1 MNFSNLNNRSLVR
14 LLFNIIFF
22 VAVIF
27 NVNAAEI
34 DLKKILPMDSKITYG
49 KLDNGITYYV
59 KNNQLPKN
67 KAYVEL
73 VIKTGSLHENNEQ
86 LGLAHLLEHMA
97 FNGSKSFPKN
107 KIDEYLRSL
116 GLSIGADFNATT
128 SYERTVY
135 KFQIPTSD
143 EKYLD
148 TGIHFLSEIG
158 SELTL
163 EDEAFDRERKIVEEE
178 WRKSLGKL
186 DRINELQKPYLF
198 KNSKYLERDPIGTMD
213 VIRDFK
219 YETAKEYY
227 RQHYRPELMG
237 VFVVGDVDQKKTEQI
252 IKKYFTSLKAKT
264 PAVERP
270 LGTVPKYNETIFA
283 NITDPEISGL
293 YIQILNREPKLFI
306 ETGVNYKDYLIRYLT
321 DTIFQKRL
329 NRILIEQDS
338 PVISAY
344 VNISELSEQ
353 EEMYTISAMLKEGQ
367 VKEGLKFLLNEIER
381 VKQNGF
387 VEDELVLA
395 KKNKLLSL
403 EISLTQK
410 NTTASAELLEE
421 YKRHFT
427 DKEMASGIDYEFEL
441 AKQIMKTI
449 TLKDI
454 NDNFSKY
461 YQPDD
466 RIVFFK
472 SPEKYKN
479 LLNKEMFV
487 STEQEIS
494 KEKLTQSDYA
504 LSKKKLINKELKGSK
519 IVKEF
524 KHKGTDVIELDLA
537 NGVKVLLKPT
547 KNKEKEFN
555 FTAKSPG
562 GFSYVPLP
570 ALHSIQNTEKI
581 IGDSGLGEFTRTEL
595 NDLFNPTFVSIA
607 PYFTYSYEGLSG
619 KTISAY
625 QKELFELIYLHF
637 ENINYNKTAIDKLKT
652 ELKEYLKLANADA
665 KERFARKFSE
675 NYYKNNPRALSLTE
689 DQIDKINIED
699 IKAFYQERFKDGGDF
714 TFTFVGDFKVDELKQ
729 LITKYLGS
737 LPTLGRKET
746 YVDDGVRVEKE
757 LVKYEV
763 FENLEEQSKNIR
775 AYNKAFDY
783 NVKNRFI
790 IFSTTEIL
798 KRMLHE
804 EIREKQNLIYSI
816 SVQNYGVS
824 KFPEPKYS
832 IIIMFDS
839 DPNNKDKI
847 FRESEKVLE
856 KLKTGDFPDHY
867 LNEAIKG
874 HLLKYELDKQSN
886 RWWTSAISD
895 YYHEKEPL
903 ETAEKLDKVI
913 KSITKDDIKKLA
925 INTFDSK
932 YIEASLMP
940 KKQ

>member
-1 MNFSNLNNRSLVR
+1 MKFSNLNNLCLVK
-14 LLFNIIFF
+14 LLFKIIFF
-22 VAVIF
+22 VAIIF

-107 KIDEYLRSL
+107 KIDEYLRSI

-494 KEKLTQSDYA
+494 KEKLAQSDYA

-595 NDLFNPTFVSIA
+595 NDLFNPSFVSIA

-714 TFTFVGDFKVDELKQ
+714 TFTFVGDFKVDELKK

-804 EIREKQNLIYSI
+804 EIREKQNLVYSI

-925 INTFDSK
+925 INTFDNK

>member
-1 MNFSNLNNRSLVR
+1 MKFSNLNNLSLVK
-14 LLFNIIFF
+14 LLFKIIFF

-34 DLKKILPMDSKITYG
+34 DLKKILPMDKKITYG
-49 KLDNGITYYV
+49 KLDNGVTYYV

-73 VIKTGSLHENNEQ
+73 VIKAGSLHENDDQ
-86 LGLAHLLEHMA
+86 QGLAHLLEHMA
-97 FNGSKSFPKN
+97 FNGTKSYPKS

-116 GLSIGADFNATT
+116 GLSLGADFNAST
-128 SYERTVY
+128 SYETTIY
-135 KFQIPTSD
+135 KFQIPTSE

-148 TGIHFLSEIG
+148 TGIHILSEIG

-163 EDEAFDRERKIVEEE
+163 EDEAFDKERKIVEEE
-178 WRKSLGKL
+178 WRRGLGKF

-213 VIRDFK
+213 VIRNFK

-227 RQHYRPELMG
+227 RQWYRPELMG
-237 VFVVGDVDQKKTEQI
+237 VFIVGDIDQKKAEQI
-252 IKKYFTSLKAKT
+252 IKKYFSSIKAKA
-264 PAVERP
+264 PAIEKP
-270 LGTVPKYNETIFA
+270 LGTVPKYNETVFA

-293 YIQILNREPKLFI
+293 YIQMLNRESKLFI

-321 DTIFQKRL
+321 DIIFQKRL
-329 NRILIEQDS
+329 NRILVEQDS
-338 PVISAY
+338 PLISAY

-353 EEMYTISAMLKEGQ
+353 EEMYSVTAMLKEGQ

-410 NTTASAELLEE
+410 NTTASAELLDE

-427 DKEMASGIDYEFEL
+427 DKDMASGIDYEFEL

-449 TLKDI
+449 TLKEI
-454 NDNFSKY
+454 NDNFRKY
-461 YQPDD
+461 SQPDD
-466 RIVFFK
+466 RIVLFK
-472 SPEKYKN
+472 SPEKDKS
-479 LLNKEMFV
+479 LLSKEMFMAL
-487 STEQEIS
+487 EQETT
-494 KEKLTQSDYA
+494 KQKLAQSDYA

-570 ALHSIQNTEKI
+570 ALHSIQNTGKI
-581 IGDSGLGEFTRTEL
+581 INESGLGQFTRTEL
-595 NDLFNPTFVSIA
+595 NDLFNPSFVSIA
-607 PYFTYSYEGLSG
+607 PYFTYAYEGLSG

-637 ENINYNKTAIDKLKT
+637 EDINYNKTSIDKLKT
-652 ELKEYLKLANADA
+652 ELKEYLKLEKSDA
-665 KERFARKFSE
+665 KARFAKTFAE
-675 NYYKNNPRALSLTE
+675 NYYKNNPRALNLTE
-689 DQIDKINIED
+689 QEIDKINIED
-699 IKAFYQERFKDGGDF
+699 IKAFYKERFKDGGDF

-746 YVDDGVRVEKE
+746 YVDDGVRVERD

-763 FENLEEQSKNIR
+763 FENLEQQSKSIR
-775 AYNKAFDY
+775 SYNKSFDY

-790 IFSTTEIL
+790 IYSTETIL

-804 EIREKQNLIYSI
+804 EIREKQNLVYSI

-832 IIIMFDS
+832 LIIIFDS
-839 DPNNKDKI
+839 DPINKDKI
-847 FRESEKVLE
+847 LRESEKVLD
-856 KLKTGDFPDHY
+856 KLKAGDFPDHY
-867 LNEAIKG
+867 LDEAIKG
-874 HLLKYELDKQSN
+874 HLRNYELDKQSN
-886 RWWTSAISD
+886 RWLAGAISD
-895 YYHEKEPL
+895 YFHENEPL
-903 ETAEKLDKVI
+903 ETAEILDKVI
-913 KSITKDDIKKLA
+913 KSVTKEDIKKLA
-925 INTFDSK
+925 INTFDNK

-940 KKQ
+940 KK

>member
-1 MNFSNLNNRSLVR
+1 MKFSNLNNLNLVK
-14 LLFNIIFF
+14 LLFKIIFF
-22 VAVIF
+22 VAIIF
-27 NVNAAEI
+27 NVNATEI
-34 DLKKILPMDSKITYG
+34 DLTKKLPMDAKITYG

-107 KIDEYLRSL
+107 KIDEYLRSI

-213 VIRDFK
+213 VIRDFN

-367 VKEGLKFLLNEIER
+367 VKGGLKFLLNEIER

-494 KEKLTQSDYA
+494 KEKLAQSDYA

-595 NDLFNPTFVSIA
+595 NDLFNPSFVSIA

-804 EIREKQNLIYSI
+804 EIREKQNLVYSI

-867 LNEAIKG
+867 LDEAIKG

-925 INTFDSK
+925 INTFDNK

>member
-1 MNFSNLNNRSLVR
+1 MKFSNLNNLSLVK
-14 LLFNIIFF
+14 LLFKITFF
-22 VAVIF
+22 VAIIF

-49 KLDNGITYYV
+49 KLDNGVTYYV

-67 KAYVEL
+67 KAYIEL
-73 VIKTGSLHENNEQ
+73 VIKAGSLHENDNQ

-116 GLSIGADFNATT
+116 GLSIGADFNASTT
-128 SYERTVY
+128 FEKTIY
-135 KFQIPTSD
+135 KFQIPTND

-148 TGIHFLSEIG
+148 TGVHFLSEIG
-158 SELTL
+158 SELSL
-163 EDEAFDRERKIVEEE
+163 EDDAFERERKIVEEE
-178 WRKSLGKL
+178 WRKGLGKL

-213 VIRDFK
+213 IIRNFK

-227 RQHYRPELMG
+227 RQWYRPELMG
-237 VFVVGDVDQKKTEQI
+237 VFIVGDVDQKKGEQI
-252 IKKYFTSLKAKT
+252 IKKYFSSIKAKT
-264 PAVERP
+264 SAIEKP
-270 LGTVPKYNETIFA
+270 LGSVPKYNETVFA
-283 NITDPEISGL
+283 NIADPEISGL
-293 YIQILNREPKLFI
+293 YIQMLNREPKLFI
-306 ETGVNYKDYLIRYLT
+306 ETGVNYKDYLIRSLT

-329 NRILIEQDS
+329 NRILIEQNS
-338 PVISAY
+338 PLISSY

-353 EEMYTISAMLKEGQ
+353 EEMYSVTAMLKEGQ
-367 VKEGLKFLLNEIER
+367 VQEGLKFLLNEIER

-387 VEDELVLA
+387 VEDELILA

-410 NTTASAELLEE
+410 NTTASAELLDE
-421 YKRHFT
+421 YRRHFT
-427 DKEMASGIDYEFEL
+427 DKDMASGIDYEFEL
-441 AKQIMKTI
+441 AKQIIKTI
-449 TLKDI
+449 TIKDI
-454 NDNFSKY
+454 NDNFNKY

-466 RIVFFK
+466 RIVLFK

-479 LLNKEMFV
+479 LLNKEMFIAL
-487 STEQEIS
+487 EQETS
-494 KEKLTQSDYA
+494 KQKLTQSDYA

-581 IGDSGLGEFTRTEL
+581 ISESGLGEFTRTEL
-595 NDLFNPTFVSIA
+595 NDLFNPGFISIA

-619 KTISAY
+619 KTITAY

-637 ENINYNKTAIDKLKT
+637 QNINYNKTSLDKLKT
-652 ELKEYLKLANADA
+652 ELKEYLKLANTDA
-665 KERFARKFSE
+665 KERFARKFAE
-675 NYYKNNPRALSLTE
+675 NYYKNNPRALNLTE
-689 DQIDKINIED
+689 QEIDKINIED
-699 IKAFYQERFKDGGDF
+699 IKSFYNERFKDGGDF
-714 TFTFVGDFKVDELKQ
+714 TFTFVGDFKVDELKL

-737 LPTLGRKET
+737 LPILGRKET

-775 AYNKAFDY
+775 SYNKSFDY

-790 IFSTTEIL
+790 IYSTETIL

-804 EIREKQNLIYSI
+804 EIREKQNLVYSI

-832 IIIMFDS
+832 LIIMFDS

-847 FRESEKVLE
+847 FKESEKVLE
-856 KLKTGDFPDHY
+856 KLKAGDFPDYY
-867 LNEAIKG
+867 LDEAIKG
-874 HLLKYELDKQSN
+874 HLRNYELDKQSN
-886 RWWTSAISD
+886 RWLVGAISD

-903 ETAEKLDKVI
+903 ETAEILDKVI
-913 KSITKDDIKKLA
+913 KSVTKEDIKKLA
-925 INTFDSK
+925 INTFDNK

-940 KKQ
+940 KK

>member
-1 MNFSNLNNRSLVR
+1 M
-14 LLFNIIFF
+14 
-22 VAVIF
+22 
-27 NVNAAEI
+27 
-34 DLKKILPMDSKITYG
+34 
-49 KLDNGITYYV
+49 
-59 KNNQLPKN
+59 
-67 KAYVEL
+67 
-73 VIKTGSLHENNEQ
+73 
-86 LGLAHLLEHMA
+86 
-97 FNGSKSFPKN
+97 
-107 KIDEYLRSL
+107 
-116 GLSIGADFNATT
+116 
-128 SYERTVY
+128 
-135 KFQIPTSD
+135 
-143 EKYLD
+143 
-148 TGIHFLSEIG
+148 
-158 SELTL
+158 
-163 EDEAFDRERKIVEEE
+163 
-178 WRKSLGKL
+178 
-186 DRINELQKPYLF
+186 
-198 KNSKYLERDPIGTMD
+198 
-213 VIRDFK
+213 
-219 YETAKEYY
+219 
-227 RQHYRPELMG
+227 
-237 VFVVGDVDQKKTEQI
+237 
-252 IKKYFTSLKAKT
+252 
-264 PAVERP
+264 
-270 LGTVPKYNETIFA
+270 
-283 NITDPEISGL
+283 
-293 YIQILNREPKLFI
+293 
-306 ETGVNYKDYLIRYLT
+306 
-321 DTIFQKRL
+321 
-329 NRILIEQDS
+329 
-338 PVISAY
+338 
-344 VNISELSEQ
+344 
-353 EEMYTISAMLKEGQ
+353 
-367 VKEGLKFLLNEIER
+367 
-381 VKQNGF
+381 
-387 VEDELVLA
+387 LA

-494 KEKLTQSDYA
+494 KEKLAQSDYA

-595 NDLFNPTFVSIA
+595 NDLFNPSFVSIA

-804 EIREKQNLIYSI
+804 EIREKQNLVYSI

-867 LNEAIKG
+867 LDEAIKG

-925 INTFDSK
+925 INTFDNK

>member
-1 MNFSNLNNRSLVR
+1 VK
-14 LLFNIIFF
+14 LLFKIIFF
-22 VAVIF
+22 VAIIF

-34 DLKKILPMDSKITYG
+34 DLKKILPMDPKITYG
-49 KLDNGITYYV
+49 KLDNGVTYYV

-67 KAYVEL
+67 KAYIEL
-73 VIKTGSLHENNEQ
+73 VIKAGSLHENDDQ
-86 LGLAHLLEHMA
+86 RGLAHLLEHMS
-97 FNGSKSFPKN
+97 FNGLKSFPKN

-116 GLSIGADFNATT
+116 GLSLGADFNAST
-128 SYERTVY
+128 SYETTIY
-135 KFQIPTSD
+135 KFQIPTSE

-148 TGIHFLSEIG
+148 TGIHILSEIG

-163 EDEAFDRERKIVEEE
+163 EDEAFDKERKIVEEE
-178 WRKSLGKL
+178 WRRGLGKF

-213 VIRDFK
+213 VIRNFK

-227 RQHYRPELMG
+227 RQWYRPELMG
-237 VFVVGDVDQKKTEQI
+237 VFIVGDVDQKKAEQI
-252 IKKYFTSLKAKT
+252 IKKHFSSIKAKT
-264 PAVERP
+264 PAIEKP
-270 LGTVPKYNETIFA
+270 LGTVPKYNETVFA

-293 YIQILNREPKLFI
+293 YIQMLNRESKLFI

-329 NRILIEQDS
+329 NRILVEQNS
-338 PVISAY
+338 PLISAN

-353 EEMYTISAMLKEGQ
+353 EEMYSVTAMLKEGQ

-410 NTTASAELLEE
+410 NTTASAELLDE

-427 DKEMASGIDYEFEL
+427 DKDMASGIDYEFEL

-449 TLKDI
+449 TLKEI
-454 NDNFSKY
+454 NDNFRKY
-461 YQPDD
+461 SQPDD
-466 RIVFFK
+466 RIVLFK
-472 SPEKYKN
+472 SPAKDKS
-479 LLNKEMFV
+479 LLSKEMFMAL
-487 STEQEIS
+487 EQETT
-494 KEKLTQSDYA
+494 KQKLAQSDYV

-570 ALHSIQNTEKI
+570 ALHSIQNTGKI
-581 IGDSGLGEFTRTEL
+581 ISESGLGQFTRTEL
-595 NDLFNPTFVSIA
+595 NDLFNPGFVSIA
-607 PYFTYSYEGLSG
+607 PYFTYAYEGLSG

-637 ENINYNKTAIDKLKT
+637 EDINYNKTSIDKLKT
-652 ELKEYLKLANADA
+652 ELKEYLKLEKSDA
-665 KERFARKFSE
+665 KARFAKTFAE
-675 NYYKNNPRALSLTE
+675 NYYKNNPRALNLTE
-689 DQIDKINIED
+689 QEIDKINIED
-699 IKAFYQERFKDGGDF
+699 IKSFYKERFKDGGDF

-746 YVDDGVRVEKE
+746 YVDDGVRVERE

-763 FENLEEQSKNIR
+763 FENLEQQSKSIR
-775 AYNKAFDY
+775 SYNKSFDY

-790 IFSTTEIL
+790 IYSTETIL

-804 EIREKQNLIYSI
+804 EIREKQNLVYSI

-832 IIIMFDS
+832 LIIIFDS
-839 DPNNKDKI
+839 DPINKDKI
-847 FRESEKVLE
+847 LRESEKVLD
-856 KLKTGDFPDHY
+856 KLKAGDFPDHY
-867 LNEAIKG
+867 LDEAIKG
-874 HLLKYELDKQSN
+874 HLRNYELDKQSN
-886 RWWTSAISD
+886 RWLASAISD
-895 YYHEKEPL
+895 YYHENEPL
-903 ETAEKLDKVI
+903 ETAEILDKVI
-913 KSITKDDIKKLA
+913 KSVTKEDIKKLA
-925 INTFDSK
+925 INTFDNK

-940 KKQ
+940 KK

>member
-1 MNFSNLNNRSLVR
+1 MKFSNLNNHSLVK
-14 LLFNIIFF
+14 LLFKIIFF

-427 DKEMASGIDYEFEL
+427 DKEMASGIDYEFQL

-494 KEKLTQSDYA
+494 KEKLAQSDYA

-547 KNKEKEFN
+547 KNKDKEFN

-595 NDLFNPTFVSIA
+595 NDLFNPSFVSIA

-714 TFTFVGDFKVDELKQ
+714 TFTFVGDFKVDELKK

-775 AYNKAFDY
+775 AYNKAFAY

-790 IFSTTEIL
+790 IFSTAEIL

-804 EIREKQNLIYSI
+804 EIREKQNLVYSI

-832 IIIMFDS
+832 LIIMFDS

-867 LNEAIKG
+867 LDEAIKG

-925 INTFDSK
+925 INTFDNK

>member
-1 MNFSNLNNRSLVR
+1 MKFSNLNNLCLVK
-14 LLFNIIFF
+14 LLFKIIFF

-107 KIDEYLRSL
+107 KIDEYLRSI

-427 DKEMASGIDYEFEL
+427 DKEMASGIDYEFQL

-494 KEKLTQSDYA
+494 KEKLAQSDYA

-804 EIREKQNLIYSI
+804 EIREKQNLVYSI

-832 IIIMFDS
+832 LIIMFDS

-867 LNEAIKG
+867 LDEAIKG

-925 INTFDSK
+925 INTFDNK

>member
-1 MNFSNLNNRSLVR
+1 VK
-14 LLFNIIFF
+14 LLFKIIFF
-22 VAVIF
+22 VAIIF
-27 NVNAAEI
+27 NVNANEI
-34 DLKKILPMDSKITYG
+34 NLQKLLPMDKKITYG
-49 KLDNGITYYV
+49 KLENGVTYYI

-67 KAYVEL
+67 KAYIEL
-73 VIKTGSLHENNEQ
+73 VIKAGSLHENDDQ
-86 LGLAHLLEHMA
+86 RGLAHLLEHMA
-97 FNGSKSFPKN
+97 FGGSQSFPKN
-107 KIDEYLRSL
+107 KIDAYLNSL
-116 GLSIGADFNATT
+116 GLSLGADFNAST
-128 SYERTVY
+128 SYERTIY

-148 TGIHFLSEIG
+148 TGIHILSEIG

-178 WRKSLGKL
+178 WRRSLGKL

-213 VIRDFK
+213 VIRNFK

-227 RQHYRPELMG
+227 RQWYRPELMG
-237 VFVVGDVDQKKTEQI
+237 VFIVGDIDQKKAEQI
-252 IKKYFTSLKAKT
+252 IKKYFSSIKAKT
-264 PAVERP
+264 PAIEKP
-270 LGTVPKYNETIFA
+270 LGTVPKYNETVFA

-306 ETGVNYKDYLIRYLT
+306 ETGVNYKDHLIRYLT

-338 PVISAY
+338 PLISAF

-353 EEMYTISAMLKEGQ
+353 EEMYSVTAMLKEGK
-367 VKEGLKFLLNEIER
+367 VNEGLKFLLNEIER

-403 EISLTQK
+403 EIFLTQK
-410 NTTASAELLEE
+410 NTTASGELLDE

-427 DKEMASGIDYEFEL
+427 DKEMASGIDYEFKL

-449 TLKDI
+449 TLKEI

-461 YQPDD
+461 HQPDD
-466 RIVFFK
+466 MIVFFK

-479 LLNKEMFV
+479 LLNKEIFMAV
-487 STEQEIS
+487 EQESS
-494 KEKLTQSDYA
+494 KQKLAQSDYT

-524 KHKGTDVIELDLA
+524 KHKGTDVIELELA
-537 NGVKVLLKPT
+537 NGVKVLLKQT
-547 KNKEKEFN
+547 KNEEKEFN

-581 IGDSGLGEFTRTEL
+581 IGESGLGSFTRTEL
-595 NDLFNPTFVSIA
+595 NDLFNPGFVSIA

-619 KTISAY
+619 KTISSY

-637 ENINYNKTAIDKLKT
+637 EDINYNKTSIDKLKT
-652 ELKEYLKLANADA
+652 ELKEYLKLENTDA
-665 KERFARKFSE
+665 KARFSKTFAE
-675 NYYKNNPRALSLTE
+675 NYYKNNPRALNLTE
-689 DQIDKINIED
+689 QEIDKINIED
-699 IKAFYQERFKDGGDF
+699 IKAFYKERFKDGGDF

-729 LITKYLGS
+729 LISKYLGS

-746 YVDDGVRVEKE
+746 SVDDGVRVERE

-763 FENLEEQSKNIR
+763 FENLEKQSKSIR
-775 AYNKAFDY
+775 SYNKSFDY

-790 IFSTTEIL
+790 IFSTETIL

-804 EIREKQNLIYSI
+804 EIREKQKLVYSI
-816 SVQNYGVS
+816 SVQNYGIS

-847 FRESEKVLE
+847 LKESEKVLE
-856 KLKTGDFPDHY
+856 KLKAGDFPDHY
-867 LNEAIKG
+867 LDEVIKG
-874 HLLKYELDKQSN
+874 HLRKYELDKQSN
-886 RWWTSAISD
+886 RWLVNAISD
-895 YYHEKEPL
+895 YYYENEPL
-903 ETAEKLDKVI
+903 ETAEILDKVI
-913 KSITKDDIKKLA
+913 KSVTKEDIKKLA
-925 INTFDSK
+925 INTFDNK

-940 KKQ
+940 KK

>member
-1 MNFSNLNNRSLVR
+1 MKFSNLNNRSLVK
-14 LLFNIIFF
+14 LLFKIIFF
-22 VAVIF
+22 VAIIF

-49 KLDNGITYYV
+49 KLDNGVTYYV

-67 KAYVEL
+67 KAYIEL
-73 VIKTGSLHENNEQ
+73 VIKAGSLHENDNQ

-97 FNGSKSFPKN
+97 FNGTKSFPKN

-116 GLSIGADFNATT
+116 GLSIGADFNASTT
-128 SYERTVY
+128 FERTIY

-148 TGIHFLSEIG
+148 TGVHFLSEIG
-158 SELTL
+158 SELSL
-163 EDEAFDRERKIVEEE
+163 EDEAFERERKIVEEE
-178 WRKSLGKL
+178 WRKGLGKL

-213 VIRDFK
+213 IIRNFK
-219 YETAKEYY
+219 NETAKEYY
-227 RQHYRPELMG
+227 RQWYRPELMG
-237 VFVVGDVDQKKTEQI
+237 VFIVGDVDQKKAEQI
-252 IKKYFTSLKAKT
+252 IKKYFSSIKAKT
-264 PAVERP
+264 SAIEKP
-270 LGTVPKYNETIFA
+270 LGSVPKYSETVFA
-283 NITDPEISGL
+283 NIADPEISGL
-293 YIQILNREPKLFI
+293 YIQMLNREPKLFI
-306 ETGVNYKDYLIRYLT
+306 ETGVNYKDYLIRSLT

-338 PVISAY
+338 PLISSY

-353 EEMYTISAMLKEGQ
+353 EEMYSVTAMLKEGQ
-367 VKEGLKFLLNEIER
+367 VQEGLKFLLNEIER

-387 VEDELVLA
+387 VEDELILA
-395 KKNKLLSL
+395 KKNKVLSL

-410 NTTASAELLEE
+410 NTTASAELLDE
-421 YKRHFT
+421 YRRHFT
-427 DKEMASGIDYEFEL
+427 DKDMASGIDYEFEL
-441 AKQIMKTI
+441 AKQIIKTI
-449 TLKDI
+449 TIKDI
-454 NDNFSKY
+454 NDNFNKY

-466 RIVFFK
+466 RIVLFK

-479 LLNKEMFV
+479 LLNKEMFIAL
-487 STEQEIS
+487 EQETA
-494 KEKLTQSDYA
+494 KQKLTQSDYA

-581 IGDSGLGEFTRTEL
+581 ISESGLGEFTRTEL
-595 NDLFNPTFVSIA
+595 NDLFNPGFISIA

-619 KTISAY
+619 KTITAY

-637 ENINYNKTAIDKLKT
+637 QNINYNKTSLDKLKT
-652 ELKEYLKLANADA
+652 ELKEYLKLANTDA
-665 KERFARKFSE
+665 KERFARKFAE
-675 NYYKNNPRALSLTE
+675 NYYKNNPRALNLTE
-689 DQIDKINIED
+689 QEIDKINIED
-699 IKAFYQERFKDGGDF
+699 IKSFYTERFKDGGDF
-714 TFTFVGDFKVDELKQ
+714 TFTFVGDFKVDELKL

-737 LPTLGRKET
+737 LPILGRKET

-775 AYNKAFDY
+775 SYNKSFDY

-790 IFSTTEIL
+790 IYSTETIL

-804 EIREKQNLIYSI
+804 EIREKQNLVYSI
-816 SVQNYGVS
+816 SVQSYGVS

-832 IIIMFDS
+832 LIIMFDS

-847 FRESEKVLE
+847 FKESEKVLE
-856 KLKTGDFPDHY
+856 KLKAGDFPDHY
-867 LNEAIKG
+867 LDEAIKG
-874 HLLKYELDKQSN
+874 HLRNYELDKQSN
-886 RWWTSAISD
+886 RWLVRAISD
-895 YYHEKEPL
+895 YYHENEPL
-903 ETAEKLDKVI
+903 ETAEILDKVI
-913 KSITKDDIKKLA
+913 KSVTKEDIKKLA
-925 INTFDSK
+925 INTFDNK

-940 KKQ
+940 KK

>member
-1 MNFSNLNNRSLVR
+1 MKFSNLNSPR
-14 LLFNIIFF
+14 LAKLFFKVIFF
-22 VAVIF
+22 VALFF

-34 DLKKILPMDSKITYG
+34 DLTKVIPLDPMITHG
-49 KLDNGITYYV
+49 KLDNGVTYYI
-59 KNNQLPKN
+59 KQNQLPKN
-67 KAYVEL
+67 KAYLEL
-73 VIKTGSLHENNEQ
+73 VIKTGSLHEKDDQ

-116 GLSIGADFNATT
+116 GLSLGADFNAST

-135 KFQIPTSD
+135 KFQVPTND

-148 TGIHFLSEIG
+148 TGVHILSEIG

-163 EDEAFDRERKIVEEE
+163 EDDAFERERKIVEEE
-178 WRKSLGKL
+178 WRRGLGKFN
-186 DRINELQKPYLF
+186 RIDELQRPYFF

-213 VIRDFK
+213 VIRNFK

-227 RQHYRPELMG
+227 KQWYRPELMG
-237 VFVVGDVDQKKTEQI
+237 VFIVGDVDQKKAEQI
-252 IKKYFTSLKAKT
+252 IKKHFSSLKAKT
-264 PAVERP
+264 IAVEKP
-270 LGTVPKYNETIFA
+270 LGSVPKYNETIFA

-293 YIQILNREPKLFI
+293 FIQILNREPKLFM
-306 ETGVNYKDYLIRYLT
+306 ETGINYKDYLIRSLT

-329 NRILIEQDS
+329 NRILIEQNS
-338 PVISAY
+338 PLISSS
-344 VNISELSEQ
+344 VNILELSEQ
-353 EEMYTISAMLKEGQ
+353 EEMYSVTAMLKEGQ
-367 VKEGLKFLLNEIER
+367 VQEGLKFLLTEIER

-395 KKNKLLSL
+395 KKDKLLSL

-410 NTTASAELLEE
+410 NTTPSIDLLDE
-421 YKRHFT
+421 YKRHFI
-427 DKEMASGIDYEFEL
+427 DKEMSSGIDYEFEL
-441 AKQIMKTI
+441 AKQVIKTI
-449 TLKDI
+449 TLKEI
-454 NDNFSKY
+454 NENFYKY

-466 RIVFFK
+466 RVVLFK
-472 SPEKYKN
+472 TPEKYKDLLTKEAFVN
-479 LLNKEMFV
+479 LEKEV
-487 STEQEIS
+487 SKQ
-494 KEKLTQSDYA
+494 KLVQSNYA

-581 IGDSGLGEFTRTEL
+581 ISESGLGNFTRTEL
-595 NDLFNPTFVSIA
+595 NDLFNPGFVSIA

-619 KTISAY
+619 KTITAY

-637 ENINYNKTAIDKLKT
+637 ENINYNNTALDKLKT
-652 ELKEYLKLANADA
+652 ELKESLKLANTDA
-665 KERFARKFSE
+665 KARFSRKFAE
-675 NYYKNNPRALSLTE
+675 TYYKNNARALNLTE
-689 DQIDKINIED
+689 EQIDKINIED
-699 IKAFYQERFKDGGDF
+699 IKKFYAERFKDGSDF
-714 TFTFVGDFKVDELKQ
+714 TFTFVGDFKVDELKL

-737 LPTLGRKET
+737 LPNLGRKET

-763 FENLEEQSKNIR
+763 FENLEAQSKSIR
-775 AYNKAFDY
+775 AYNKSFDY
-783 NVKNRFI
+783 NVKNRFT
-790 IFSTTEIL
+790 IFSTDEIL

-804 EIREKQNLIYSI
+804 EIREKQNLVYSI
-816 SVQNYGVS
+816 SVQNYGIS
-824 KFPEPKYS
+824 KFPEQKYS

-847 FRESEKVLE
+847 FRESEKVIE
-856 KLKTGDFPDHY
+856 KLKAGDFPDHY
-867 LNEAIKG
+867 LDEAIKG
-874 HLLKYELDKQSN
+874 HLRRYELDKQSN

-903 ETAEKLDKVI
+903 ETAETLDKVI
-913 KSITKDDIKKLA
+913 KSITKEDIKKIA
-925 INTFDSK
+925 INTFDNK

>member
-1 MNFSNLNNRSLVR
+1 MNFSNLNNRSLVK
-14 LLFNIIFF
+14 LIFKIIFF

-329 NRILIEQDS
+329 NRILIEQNS

-494 KEKLTQSDYA
+494 KEKLAQSDYA

-595 NDLFNPTFVSIA
+595 NDLFNPSFVSIA

-804 EIREKQNLIYSI
+804 EIREKQNLVYSI

-832 IIIMFDS
+832 LIIMFDS

-867 LNEAIKG
+867 LDEAIKG

-925 INTFDSK
+925 INTFDNK

>member
-1 MNFSNLNNRSLVR
+1 VK
-14 LLFNIIFF
+14 LFFKVIFF
-22 VAVIF
+22 VALFF

-34 DLKKILPMDSKITYG
+34 DLTKIIPLDPMITHG
-49 KLDNGITYYV
+49 KLDNGVTYYI
-59 KNNQLPKN
+59 KQNQLPKN
-67 KAYVEL
+67 KAYLEL
-73 VIKTGSLHENNEQ
+73 VIKTGSLHEKDDQ

-116 GLSIGADFNATT
+116 GLSLGADFNAST
-128 SYERTVY
+128 SYEITVY
-135 KFQIPTSD
+135 KFQVPTND

-148 TGIHFLSEIG
+148 TGVHILSEIG

-163 EDEAFDRERKIVEEE
+163 EDDAFERERKIIEEE
-178 WRKSLGKL
+178 WRLGLGKFN
-186 DRINELQKPYLF
+186 RIDELQRPYFF
-198 KNSKYLERDPIGTMD
+198 KNSRYLERDPIGTMD
-213 VIRDFK
+213 VIRNFK

-227 RQHYRPELMG
+227 KQWYRPELMG
-237 VFVVGDVDQKKTEQI
+237 VFIVGDIDQKKAEQI
-252 IKKYFTSLKAKT
+252 IKKYFSSLKAKT
-264 PAVERP
+264 IAVEKP
-270 LGTVPKYNETIFA
+270 LGSVPKYNETIFA

-293 YIQILNREPKLFI
+293 YLQILNREPKLFM
-306 ETGVNYKDYLIRYLT
+306 ETGINYKDYLIRSLT

-329 NRILIEQDS
+329 NRILIEQNS
-338 PVISAY
+338 PLISSS
-344 VNISELSEQ
+344 VNILELSEQ
-353 EEMYTISAMLKEGQ
+353 EEMYSVTAMLKEGQ
-367 VKEGLKFLLNEIER
+367 VQEGLKFLLNEIER

-410 NTTASAELLEE
+410 NTTSSVDLLNE

-427 DKEMASGIDYEFEL
+427 DKEMAAGIDYEFEL
-441 AKQIMKTI
+441 AKQVIKTI
-449 TLKDI
+449 TLKEI
-454 NDNFSKY
+454 NENFYKY

-466 RIVFFK
+466 RVVLFK
-472 SPEKYKN
+472 TPEKYKDLLTKEAFVN
-479 LLNKEMFV
+479 LEKEV
-487 STEQEIS
+487 SKQ
-494 KEKLTQSDYA
+494 KLTQSNYA

-547 KNKEKEFN
+547 KNEEKEFN

-570 ALHSIQNTEKI
+570 GLHSIQNTEKI
-581 IGDSGLGEFTRTEL
+581 IGESGLGPFTRTEL
-595 NDLFNPTFVSIA
+595 NDLFNPGFVSIA

-619 KTISAY
+619 KTITAY

-637 ENINYNKTAIDKLKT
+637 ENINYNKTSIDKLKT
-652 ELKEYLKLANADA
+652 ELKESLKLANTDA
-665 KERFARKFSE
+665 KARFARKFAE
-675 NYYKNNPRALSLTE
+675 TYYKNNARALNLTE
-689 DQIDKINIED
+689 QEIDKINIED
-699 IKAFYQERFKDGGDF
+699 IKKFYAERFKDGSDF
-714 TFTFVGDFKVDELKQ
+714 TFTFVGDFKVDEFKL

-737 LPTLGRKET
+737 LPNLGRKET

-763 FENLEEQSKNIR
+763 FENLETQSKSIR
-775 AYNKAFDY
+775 AYNKSFDY
-783 NVKNRFI
+783 NVKNRFT
-790 IFSTTEIL
+790 IFATDEIL

-804 EIREKQNLIYSI
+804 EIREKQNLVYSI
-816 SVQNYGVS
+816 SVQNYGIS
-824 KFPEPKYS
+824 KFPEQKYS

-847 FRESEKVLE
+847 FRESDKVIE
-856 KLKTGDFPDHY
+856 KLKAGDFPDHY
-867 LNEAIKG
+867 LDEAIKG
-874 HLLKYELDKQSN
+874 HLRRYELDKQSN
-886 RWWTSAISD
+886 RWWTTAISD

-903 ETAEKLDKVI
+903 ETAETLDKVI
-913 KSITKDDIKKLA
+913 KSISKEDIKKLA
-925 INTFDSK
+925 INTFDNK